1 MSTTTRSSTSKVS
14 SPGNNRVMA
23 EMQRLVDKY
32 ADGNE
37 GFEEK
42 SSADGV
48 ASLMATLNLPQT
60 KSAGKHQD

>member
-1 MSTTTRSSTSKVS
+1 
-14 SPGNNRVMA
+14 MA

-32 ADGNE
+32 TNGNE

-48 ASLMATLNLPQT
+48 ASLMATLNLPRT
-60 KSAGKHQD
+60 KFAGKHHDEVELIGLKAQEFN

>member
-1 MSTTTRSSTSKVS
+1 
-14 SPGNNRVMA
+14 MA

-48 ASLMATLNLPQT
+48 ASLMATLNLPQM
-60 KSAGKHQD
+60 KSAGKHQVEVEAIGLKAQRVN